1 MRGPAQS
8 SLPPG
13 PKVKVQTPSGSPHSS
28 QSKFTLQKEYSCMVI
43 EILLSIFSF
52 AALVHSL
59 YLHSIQLPT
68 RGACVRILFYPRPP
82 SLLSLPA
89 LSLSAGAGAPPPRA
103 SSVRPWSSPWRRPGA
118 AERARRT
125 TDGRGGAGP
134 RAGAGHLLPHASL
147 LPRRRAE
154 LDRSRGRG
162 GRAERRRGHGV
173 RSGGAAS
180 GEAEALLHARP
191 PPPHTLLGTEV
202 RHQLRGGAV
211 RQRGAV
217 GGRELCRAE
226 GRR

>member
-1 MRGPAQS
+1 MCLHRAKALRTRHSLNSLSKRNIPAWSSRFS
-8 SLPPG
+8 SLYS
-13 PKVKVQTPSGSPHSS
+13 VSLRS
-28 QSKFTLQKEYSCMVI
+28 FTLY
-43 EILLSIFSF
+43 IFTLFNYPLVEPVSEF
-52 AALVHSL
+52 FFTPALPPFS
-59 YLHSIQLPT
+59 
-68 RGACVRILFYPRPP
+68 P
-82 SLLSLPA
+82 SLLSLSPP
-89 LSLSAGAGAPPPRA
+89 GQGPRPPRA